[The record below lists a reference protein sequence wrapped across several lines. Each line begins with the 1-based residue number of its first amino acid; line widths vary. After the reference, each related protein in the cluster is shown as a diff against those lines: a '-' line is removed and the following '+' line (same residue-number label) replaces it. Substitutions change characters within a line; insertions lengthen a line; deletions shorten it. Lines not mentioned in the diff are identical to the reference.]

1 MRTPL
6 LFCLVLLPV
15 TTRCAFVED
24 GSSDLAGWTQ
34 NKNRLGGRQPAWEPM
49 ERPLRVMR
57 GRKDGST
64 DALRR
69 PHRCCGIVRR
79 SCDIATMKCAAIALA
94 LQGASGLV
102 APRLTVKSS
111 ALNAATLEASPS
123 DATKVILAKSDRRAP
138 PAGPKTSRQRYT
150 CTRAAPRP
158 ALLQKAASHTH
169 PVRPA
174 PPHPWLQKSTTA
186 SPRHQIPNNSPTTP

>member
-1 MRTPL
+1 MAL
-6 LFCLVLLPV
+6 IW
-15 TTRCAFVED
+15 A
-24 GSSDLAGWTQ
+24 Q
-34 NKNRLGGRQPAWEPM
+34 NKKPALGAVSRPGSRWKGLESDART
-49 ERPLRVMR
+49 ERR
-57 GRKDGST
+57 
-64 DALRR
+64 LRR
-69 PHRCCGIVRR
+69 RSQDGHHIDAGIVRR

-94 LQGASGLV
+94 LQGATGLV

-111 ALNAATLEASPS
+111 ALNAATLEAQKPS

-138 PAGPKTSRQRYT
+138 PAGPKTSRQRYG

-174 PPHPWLQKSTTA
+174 PPHPWLQKSTTRL
-186 SPRHQIPNNSPTTP
+186 PRHQIPNNSPSTL